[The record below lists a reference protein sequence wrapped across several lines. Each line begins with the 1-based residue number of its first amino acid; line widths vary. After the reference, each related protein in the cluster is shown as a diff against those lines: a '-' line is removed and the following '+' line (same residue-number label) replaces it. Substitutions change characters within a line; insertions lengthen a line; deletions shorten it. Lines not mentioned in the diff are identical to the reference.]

1 VSDSEDTA
9 NETEFGYPIIRC
21 DSFDD
26 LLSGK
31 GGPIQPDALLD
42 MALRKGR
49 VLLQAPGGAGKTWTL
64 LRLRDLALQR
74 GQRVGYVPVHRLHQ
88 RDLERNG
95 VDALLRASEPAM
107 SYEELA
113 GGESLLLLVDGLS
126 EVSRA
131 TASLVL
137 DAVDQ
142 WAALGPST
150 GTIVADRLV
159 RREVGPPRWVLL
171 TLGSVNPLEAERL
184 LGRKV
189 EPSEVGLSGN
199 PVYLRMMLEQPNVRL
214 KTRGQAIQLLIDRA
228 ELAPD
233 DQRALSR
240 FALSVYQE
248 RHRRS
253 FDRAR
258 LEEAVSERAVAALV
272 ETGIVVEVGLGQ
284 LNFRHHL
291 IHDYLAA
298 SQAALE
304 PENWGHDLFDA
315 LSLYNSSHD
324 ALVMLLEQASGSSR
338 GNLIR
343 RVYDWNLYAA
353 SYLLSRDRK
362 STSEADAATEHEILA
377 LLGERRFDFFLASRR
392 QVEDA
397 LLLHGGPVAEK
408 YLGAAHP
415 TDVLE
420 FASRFLRDDANYR
433 EWLLLFLTSESPS
446 PQSLL
451 SDLKDAD
458 GVNGW
463 TAANVVRRLGV
474 NEKGF
479 ASLREMAHDE
489 DPVVRWRSVHA
500 LGVAGPAAIDT
511 LFEVLT
517 DDLQTSVRYGAL
529 RSLVD
534 QAYRATDAATRR
546 RVFRGLAN
554 QSALLRAVPAL
565 SAEFERILEVADPPL
580 GWSEDASVV
589 LESLLAEEEDPGEQ
603 ERWRRVS
610 ALLRLKWTGSRA

>member
-1 VSDSEDTA
+1 MSNSEDA
-9 NETEFGYPIIRC
+9 ASETEFGYPIVRC

-31 GGPIQPDALLD
+31 GSTIQPDALLEV
-42 MALRKGR
+42 ALRKGR

-88 RDLERNG
+88 SDLERNG

-113 GGESLLLLVDGLS
+113 GGGSLLLLVDGLS

-228 ELAPD
+228 ELTPA

-240 FALSVYQE
+240 FALTVYQE

-258 LEEAVSERAVAALV
+258 LEEALSERAVASLIEA
-272 ETGIVVEVGLGQ
+272 GIVGEGFGQ
-284 LNFRHHL
+284 LTFRHHL

-408 YLGAAHP
+408 YLGAAHL

-420 FASRFLRDDANYR
+420 FASSCLRDDANYQ
-433 EWLLLFLTSESPS
+433 EWLKLFLTSESPS

-451 SDLKDAD
+451 GDLMDAD

-474 NEKGF
+474 DEEGF
-479 ASLREMAHDE
+479 ASLRDMAHNQ

-500 LGVAGPAAIDT
+500 LGVAGPDAIDT
-511 LFEVLT
+511 LFEVLA
-517 DDLQTSVRYGAL
+517 DDQQTSVKFGAL

-534 QAYRATDAATRR
+534 QAYRATDAAMRK

-554 QSALLRAVPAL
+554 QSALLRSVPAL
-565 SAEFERILEVADPPL
+565 SAEFERVLEVADPPL

-589 LESLLAEEEDPGEQ
+589 LESMLAEEDDPGAQ

-610 ALLRLKWTGSRA
+610 ALLRLEWTGSGT